1 MSAPPLP
8 LGEARLLALR
18 VLFGARN
25 GLLYGVKVRAPHAA
39 VLTALWAPGSARE
52 KAVAVVLAT
61 ARHGAALAAYA
72 TLYKAA
78 FNALALAQAAASP
91 RAGAVLRRRMPG
103 ASGVGEPGAPL
114 RAALAGALAGG
125 IVFRRPTSVHQ
136 QIVLF
141 LYSRASAS
149 RPLLRKRA
157 RAPTPHADTYALPRA
172 MRVHALRHRVSLRMS
187 SAF

>member
-1 MSAPPLP
+1 MSTAEPLP
-8 LGEARLLALR
+8 LGVARLLALR

-39 VLTALWAPGSARE
+39 VLTALWAPGSARD
-52 KAVAVVLAT
+52 KAAAVVTAT
-61 ARHGAALAAYA
+61 ARHAAALAAFA
-72 TLYKAA
+72 TLYKTA
-78 FNALALAQAAASP
+78 FNALALAQAAAT
-91 RAGAVLRRRMPG
+91 RRGGPPPPLQRLPG

-141 LYSRASAS
+141 LFSRASAS
-149 RPLLRKRA
+149 RRRRSGASHPTPRRA
-157 RAPTPHADTYALPRA
+157 R
-172 MRVHALRHRVSLRMS
+172 
-187 SAF
+187 